1 MSFVKPIREKG
12 IVIGKRY
19 VEAKAER
26 TDINGKTWPASDE
39 KYLVQVVSCD
49 EDDFDEIKGIS
60 NGTTLEYSVNKETWD
75 KVVFLDKVKVKYTAS
90 QFGEKL
96 TTKPESFELLDE

>member
-39 KYLVQVVSCD
+39 KYLVQVVSCH

>member
-60 NGTTLEYSVNKETWD
+60 NGTMLEYPVNKEIWD
-75 KVVFLDKVKVKYTAS
+75 KVVFLDKAKVKYTAS